1 MTPPQVLAQVLL
13 AKAKAFVDILEQLRL
28 GLAAAYNEPV
38 AVATVTSKS
47 PPDAKAYDVTAIQ
60 QTHPQVYRPW
70 TAQDDA

>member
-1 MTPPQVLAQVLL
+1 MSEPSHTQPMTPPQVLAQVL

-47 PPDAKAYDVTAIQ
+47 PPDANA
-60 QTHPQVYRPW
+60 
-70 TAQDDA
+70 